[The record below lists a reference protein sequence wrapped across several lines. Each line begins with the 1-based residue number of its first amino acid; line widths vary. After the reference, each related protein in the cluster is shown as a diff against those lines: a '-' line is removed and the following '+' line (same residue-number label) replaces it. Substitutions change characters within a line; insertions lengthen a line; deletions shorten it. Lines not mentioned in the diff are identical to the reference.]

1 MSAVPTPAESQQ
13 TEINIAVNL
22 PALLGNLQVGLQRL
36 SDLVSIG
43 LAGAAK
49 IEESN
54 YREPAAFA
62 SLQIASDKRMS
73 LSKAREEF
81 QTWCLKN
88 SFTEAVDLVSA
99 FHTRQT

>member
-1 MSAVPTPAESQQ
+1 MSVTNNSEPTH
-13 TEINIAVNL
+13 INISVNL

-36 SDLVSIG
+36 IDLATIG
-43 LAGAAK
+43 LTGAPK
-49 IEESN
+49 VEETD
-54 YREPAAFA
+54 YREPREFA

-88 SFTEAVDLVSA
+88 SFTEAIDLVSA
-99 FHTRQT
+99 FLE